1 MNGPSPGFYYFVALP
16 CSVWALGDGRAS
28 VSQDES
34 ELGSEKIA
42 ACEGRR
48 MEEWLEWSRFP
59 LTRLRRTE
67 SRCDAA
73 QQDTSQGSCG
83 RRGGGGSAAERGA
96 QVQRDG
102 EDGEPGLASGTT
114 WSTNPAFVC

>member
-1 MNGPSPGFYYFVALP
+1 MNGPNSWVLLFCCFAVFRVGSGRQPGF
-16 CSVWALGDGRAS
+16 

-48 MEEWLEWSRFP
+48 MEEWLEWSRFL